1 MNSLQH
7 LNDSIGDRDLTVYG
21 GHTQYRGTMTDQYV
35 RDILECAKGIVDGS
49 IEGEQYIRGN
59 VRDAKIATYG
69 TASIVYDPAK
79 VTDTCE
85 VELVTKVMDDGQK
98 VIEAVVTYPED
109 VNPDS
114 ISTATYQVRAEQTAD
129 NPTFNNVGMRTITG
143 VQVDGNQVTI
153 SLDPT
158 DTIAGTSYFD
168 YNAFQ
173 TFMFDLS
180 YEVTQLRDVELANGE
195 TVAAGGT
202 YANTS
207 ITNLTVDDFQE
218 AEVTNKAGKTIPY
231 RSSPL
236 VRMQTASIRW

>member
-1 MNSLQH
+1 MSIRILSL
-7 LNDSIGDRDLTVYG
+7 
-21 GHTQYRGTMTDQYV
+21 
-35 RDILECAKGIVDGS
+35 
-49 IEGEQYIRGN
+49 
-59 VRDAKIATYG
+59 
-69 TASIVYDPAK
+69 
-79 VTDTCE
+79 
-85 VELVTKVMDDGQK
+85 
-98 VIEAVVTYPED
+98 
-109 VNPDS
+109 
-114 ISTATYQVRAEQTAD
+114 ATYQVRAEQTAD

-231 RSSPL
+231 RYYDPIQSAGKDADGKYPVVIFLHGAGESGDNNLSPYHREQGRRRL
-236 VRMQTASIRW
+236 GRPCGHEPVLCAGAAVPEHGRRLGSGGQRSACHADAR